1 MDSKKD
7 IKIKGNLTLEDYS
20 DLNKIYMRNI
30 FKKMIG
36 VIFVSFLVMYG
47 ILFYKRYGLVFVGI
61 ASLLGSVFVY
71 LSIYIATTIK
81 TKRSFKKN
89 SPNKFHFTYTINK
102 NGIHVQSESGGR
114 QHYWKNVSDSV
125 KYNNVYIFYINKSQ
139 SILIPERF
147 FKNSSEHD
155 DFKKLLIAN
164 FENPQ
169 ID

>member
-7 IKIKGNLTLEDYS
+7 IKIKGTLSLTDYS

-30 FKKMIG
+30 FKRMVAI
-36 VIFVSFLVMYG
+36 VFISFLVMYG
-47 ILFYKRYGLVFVGI
+47 ILFYKRYGVTFVVI

-71 LSIYIATTIK
+71 IAIYIATSIK

-89 SPNKFHFTYTINK
+89 SSNKFNYIYTINK

-114 QHYWKNVSDSV
+114 QYYWKDVTDSL
-125 KYNNVYIFYINKSQ
+125 KYNNLYIFYVSRSQ

-147 FKNSSEHD
+147 FKDPTEHD
-155 DFKKLLIAN
+155 IFKNFLFAN